1 MITSGNNDTSKST
14 SWKVLETIMS
24 HLKQFI
30 KIFTQ
35 VHIGYALQVVNF
47 NDWCQVIFAAGVTQ
61 QPFLKNI
68 ARKVSSDI

>member
-1 MITSGNNDTSKST
+1 
-14 SWKVLETIMS
+14 MS